1 MINDKIEDE
10 SLYYICFCYEGV
22 HLGKTL
28 LPKWYNV
35 YVMYNVFIFK

>member
-1 MINDKIEDE
+1 MINDKIENE

-28 LPKWYNV
+28 YKV
-35 YVMYNVFIFK
+35 